1 MLLDARL
8 VGTTVR
14 CRSPGQHPRQPR
26 GGLRSRAGGRRDH
39 RGQRPEGGNEPGQAF
54 RRPCGEEQGP
64 RLPRAGQPEDLDC
77 GAVRAGGVATVLAL
91 DGLTGRLPV
100 RTLPASHGLDDA
112 LAAAVMAA
120 TPGWSVRPLTATVRL
135 GELDVGDGS
144 WIRTLTNDSGPLT
157 LPHSGCIH
165 GIHASG
171 SSRSPT
177 R

>member
-1 MLLDARL
+1 VTTAVSDPRVATSRARL
-8 VGTTVR
+8 SGGPAVR
-14 CRSPGQHPRQPR
+14 SKDRASHGR
-26 GGLRSRAGGRRDH
+26 GSMKIWIVT
-39 RGQRPEGGNEPGQAF
+39 
-54 RRPCGEEQGP
+54 
-64 RLPRAGQPEDLDC
+64 
-77 GAVRAGGVATVLAL
+77 AVRAGGVATGLAL

-144 WIRTLTNDSGPLT
+144 WIRALTNDSGPLT
-157 LPHSGCIH
+157 LPHSCCIH
-165 GIHASG
+165 GIHTSG